1 MTITNK
7 SLAKQLAKTIKMFDV
22 KLWEVS
28 GAKRKTMISARTK
41 TWEALSALGYQLQSD
56 YTLITNSVNSMIES
70 VDLPQ
75 DEEYPSKTVQIVGH
89 TVTQEKNMTL
99 KEKLEKELRRL
110 QRDLNS
116 QRLSTYILGDTSD
129 NEIARQKERSSKLE
143 RFNEVLVLLRK
154 ID

>member
-28 GAKRKTMISARTK
+28 GAKREVLNQARTK

-56 YTLITNSVNSMIES
+56 YTLITNSVNSVIAS

-75 DEEYPSKTVQIVGH
+75 DGDTEVKTVGIFGWTIEYSYEDDFEDEIV
-89 TVTQEKNMTL
+89 QDDPNYDDI
-99 KEKLEKELRRL
+99 KEALCGGYTEGEFCTH
-110 QRDLNS
+110 DGS
-116 QRLSTYILGDTSD
+116 DDTD
-129 NEIARQKERSSKLE
+129 HYGWWKI
-143 RFNEVLVLLRK
+143 RK
-154 ID
+154 